1 MANRNKVRRVLLVQ
15 TLAFAIL
22 IIVSWLDEL
31 VQLPYWIFGS
41 TGSNDWHEALW
52 ESAIL
57 AVVWLLVV
65 SVTRMLA
72 YPAATVQVCMW
83 CRKISDGG
91 YWLQTEEY
99 FGAPATGDE
108 PGCMCPSC
116 RERWKDYQA
125 AKVL

>member
-1 MANRNKVRRVLLVQ
+1 MANRNKIRRVLLVQ

-57 AVVWLLVV
+57 VVVWLLVV

-72 YPAATVQVCMW
+72 HPAATVRVCMW

-99 FGAPATGDE
+99 FGAPVGGDE
-108 PGCMCPSC
+108 PGCMCPGC
-116 RERWKDYQA
+116 RERWKEYQA